1 MKKIVKQYGVY
12 YDKSLQNYVDSLGS
26 FLVSTSELP
35 DKKFRFTIL
44 DTPIVNAFALPGGY
58 IYLTRGLLAL
68 CENEA
73 QLAGVIAHEI
83 GHITARH
90 AARRY
95 TKSVGTNLILNV
107 LNTITNNIIAQ
118 NLINQSAGL
127 FLLSY
132 SRSQEYEADKLALR
146 YMYRA
151 GSETLQMA
159 NFLESMENYS
169 KIQSRI
175 LKVKISG
182 SELLRTHPNSSKRV
196 NQVITETQTDA
207 QLNPMV
213 GRDIYLKKI
222 DGLLYGHKEGEG
234 FFLKNRFVH
243 PKLEITFPLLES
255 FYFINTPK
263 KVLGIH
269 DDKSQIVFDIDT
281 SSKIS
286 SAKNYLVKWAKK
298 SKIKLEDPKIFNINN
313 LEFSYG
319 ESRKKNLSSYGSHKG
334 QQ

>member
-1 MKKIVKQYGVY
+1 M
-12 YDKSLQNYVDSLGS
+12 
-26 FLVSTSELP
+26 
-35 DKKFRFTIL
+35 
-44 DTPIVNAFALPGGY
+44 
-58 IYLTRGLLAL
+58 
-68 CENEA
+68 
-73 QLAGVIAHEI
+73 
-83 GHITARH
+83 
-90 AARRY
+90 
-95 TKSVGTNLILNV
+95 
-107 LNTITNNIIAQ
+107 
-118 NLINQSAGL
+118 
-127 FLLSY
+127 
-132 SRSQEYEADKLALR
+132 
-146 YMYRA
+146 
-151 GSETLQMA
+151 
-159 NFLESMENYS
+159 
-169 KIQSRI
+169 
-175 LKVKISG
+175 
-182 SELLRTHPNSSKRV
+182 LRTHPNSSKRV

-319 ESRKKNLSSYGSHKG
+319 ESRKKKP
-334 QQ
+334 Q